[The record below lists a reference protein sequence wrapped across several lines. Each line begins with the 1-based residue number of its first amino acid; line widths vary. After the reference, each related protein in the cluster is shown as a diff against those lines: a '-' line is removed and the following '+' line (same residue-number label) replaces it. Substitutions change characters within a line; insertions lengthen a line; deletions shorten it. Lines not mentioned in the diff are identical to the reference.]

1 MSKQIRTTNP
11 KQNRSERYQNKF
23 RQPTQHKTDLQDIKT
38 NSENQPNTKQIC
50 KISKQIRTTNPTR
63 NRSSRY
69 RNKFGQPTQHKT
81 DLQDIKT
88 NSDNQPNTKQIC
100 KISKQIRTTNPTQ
113 NRSARYQT
121 QHTVLSFTYCV
132 KMRQNNL
139 QTLKKAVCFIPLL

>member
-100 KISKQIRTTNPTQ
+100 KISNPAYCALFHLLRQDEAEQPSNVKKSSLFYTTALRMTPGGQ
-113 NRSARYQT
+113 N
-121 QHTVLSFTYCV
+121 VLPY
-132 KMRQNNL
+132 
-139 QTLKKAVCFIPLL
+139 